1 MSTSIVDNTTKREGE
16 CRIRSQKGVPILEET
31 YSYLVVATSKDEPYV
46 QVLDTPGLPLVGL
59 TVSPSG
65 FGICQTKNA
74 TRNTDNPLYWIVKC
88 DFSSD
93 VEERSGGNQNNP
105 YTSPTAWVPVYETK
119 FERVQELVNKDLR
132 NFAVINSA
140 GQSFPEAITVT
151 RKIPMWEFFQFEP
164 ATVTDEQVIDRSETV
179 NVSTFRGRDAG
190 TLLLT
195 VLSSVIGFY
204 YGTRL
209 RLTQYS
215 LRYNKK
221 GWQHKR
227 LDVGTA
233 YLDGGILKPY
243 FDNDTDQ
250 NIILGNLNGLGEKAS
265 PVIGPAILEFKIYDE
280 IDFNSFLRR

>member
-1 MSTSIVDNTTKREGE
+1 MSTSIVDNATKREGE
-16 CRIRSQKGVPILEET
+16 CRVRSQKGVPILEET
-31 YSYLVVATSKDEPYV
+31 YSYLVVATSKEEPYV
-46 QVLDTPGLPLVGL
+46 QVLDTPGLPLVGS

-74 TRNTDNPLYWIVKC
+74 TRSTENPLYWTVKC

-93 VEERSGGNQNNP
+93 VEERTGGNQNNP
-105 YTSPTAWVPVYETK
+105 YTSPTAWIPVYETK
-119 FERVQELVNKDLR
+119 FERVQELVNKDLDDTP
-132 NFAVINSA
+132 VVNSVN
-140 GQSFPEAITVT
+140 QPFPEAITVT
-151 RKIPMWEFFQFEP
+151 RKIPMWEFFQFEA

-179 NVSTFRGRDAG
+179 NVSSFRGRAAG

-215 LRYNKK
+215 IRYNKK
-221 GWQHKR
+221 GWQHQR
-227 LDVGTA
+227 LDVGTV

-250 NIILGNLNGLGEKAS
+250 NIILGNLNGGGAKAAA
-265 PVIGPAILEFKIYDE
+265 GAEPAILEFKIYEE
-280 IDFNSFLRR
+280 IDFNSFLRI